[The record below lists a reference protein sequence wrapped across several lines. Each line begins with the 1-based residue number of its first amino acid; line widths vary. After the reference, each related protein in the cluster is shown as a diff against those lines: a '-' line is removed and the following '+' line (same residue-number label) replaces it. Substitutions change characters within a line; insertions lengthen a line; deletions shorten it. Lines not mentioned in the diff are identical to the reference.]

1 MHRKLVFI
9 LTMLAMVIGSLSQA
23 PAASAGGAAKARTPA
38 FIVADRATA
47 AKRVAAA
54 RRQPAHSS
62 RLRTQGKQQSQSDLP
77 APGAPPGTAIH
88 ASYHLGTRLTRPIPA
103 QHLSSRPRATDAVP
117 FQGSPATP
125 GPSPAAPANL
135 SGTISGSPLQ
145 VTLNWTNNASPP
157 AAQLTIER
165 STDSGFATNLAFF
178 AVAGDV
184 ATYTDSTVVT
194 GATYYY
200 QVRAETSFGVSSTWS
215 SAWSTATAA
224 PSGFSGTI
232 SVTPS
237 VILTWTNANQA
248 SPPMTPSATQLV
260 IQRAVDAGFTQD
272 VVDVTVAGTATSY
285 IDSTVVKG
293 VTYYYQVQA
302 ENPLSSSAWV
312 GPFSTA
318 PQAPTGLSGTISS
331 GVGVT
336 VMLPPGRPP
345 GSLWRPSLGPP
356 PGSLGPPPGAGP
368 SVTPGTPQGPSVTLT
383 WTNNDT
389 IPPATQVEIQRA
401 TRSDFSDEIT
411 LATTGPAP
419 ASYTDSTVA
428 RGTTYYYRVR
438 AEDPVSHS
446 GWSNTFETDP
456 AAPTG
461 LTGTIAASP
470 PLSVTLTWT
479 SPQPATPSATPPPT
493 LVLIERAT
501 NASFTR
507 HVKDFTP
514 TAPTDTSY
522 TDPSVLK
529 GRSYYYRVQ
538 TQDLVSDSPWSNA
551 VHVQTASSAHR
562 RTSSH
567 RRTRRSR
574 HQRG

>member
-1 MHRKLVFI
+1 MHRKLLFI
-9 LTMLAMVIGSLSQA
+9 LAMFAMVIGSLSQA
-23 PAASAGGAAKARTPA
+23 VAASAGSAAHARTAA
-38 FIVADRATA
+38 FIVTDRATA
-47 AKRVAAA
+47 AIQVASA
-54 RRQPAHSS
+54 RRQPVHSS
-62 RLRTQGKQQSQSDLP
+62 RLRTPGKQRSQSDLP
-77 APGAPPGTAIH
+77 GPGAPRGAAIRT
-88 ASYHLGTRLTRPIPA
+88 SYRRVTRPIPG
-103 QHLSSRPRATDAVP
+103 QHLSSRVRATGAVP

-125 GPSPAAPANL
+125 GPPPAAPANL
-135 SGTISGSPLQ
+135 SGTISGSPLH

-200 QVRAETSFGVSSTWS
+200 QVRAETSFGVSSAWS
-215 SAWSTATAA
+215 SAWSTAAAA
-224 PSGFSGTI
+224 PSGFSGAI
-232 SVTPS
+232 SATPS
-237 VILTWTNANQA
+237 VTLTWTNANQT
-248 SPPMTPSATQLV
+248 SPPMTPPTQLV

-293 VTYYYQVQA
+293 VTYYYQAQA
-302 ENPLSSSAWV
+302 ENQLSSSAWV

-345 GSLWRPSLGPP
+345 GSLRPPPGSLGPP

-368 SVTPGTPQGPSVTLT
+368 SVTPGTPPGPSVTLT

-389 IPPATQVEIQRA
+389 TPPATQVEIQRA
-401 TRSDFSDEIT
+401 TKSDFSDEIT

-428 RGTTYYYRVR
+428 VGTTYYYRVR
-438 AEDPVSHS
+438 GEDPVSHS

-461 LTGTIAASP
+461 LTGTIAVGP

-479 SPQPATPSATPPPT
+479 SPQPTTPTTTTPPAT

-501 NASFTR
+501 NARFTR
-507 HVKDFTP
+507 HVKDLTP

-522 TDPSVLK
+522 TDPSAAK

-538 TQDLVSDSPWSNA
+538 AEDQVSDSPWSNV
-551 VHVQTASSAHR
+551 VHVQTTSSAHR

-567 RRTRRSR
+567 PRTRRSR
-574 HQRG
+574 RRRG